1 MNITKKLPVTVL
13 SGFLGAGKTTLLNHV
28 LHNKEGLKVA
38 VIVNDMSEVNVD
50 AELVK
55 SENTL
60 SRTEEK
66 LVEMSNGC
74 ICCTLREDLM
84 IEVERLAKEDR
95 FDYLLIESTGIS
107 EPVPVAQTFSFVDE
121 ENGIDLSKFS
131 YVDTMVTV
139 VDAFNFFKDFG
150 SPETLMDRKL
160 TDIEGDYRTIV
171 NLLTDQIE
179 FANVIILNKK
189 DLVSE
194 EHIGVL
200 KAAIHKLNPSAKII
214 ESSFSKVDPKKIL
227 NTGLFNFE
235 EAEQSAGWIEELN
248 KDEHT
253 PETEEY
259 GISSFVYRSQKP
271 FDPARFWYYVQHHFP
286 STIIRSKGLFWLA
299 SRPEQALIW
308 GQAGGSLRA
317 DSAGVWW
324 SSMPFEKRI
333 RYMAFVE
340 NQKQIEAGWN
350 ETFGDRKNEIVFIG
364 QDMDETAI
372 KSALEACLATEDEL
386 ATQKWKHGNRATR
399 MNGQCSGLMFINLKK
414 SLVSIRRYLLK
425 HPGESYNYYHLAGC
439 LRFQRIIVKLDLQ
452 LLQLSSFRTD
462 GPIQLALQFL

>member
-1 MNITKKLPVTVL
+1 MIMDNKLPVTVL

-28 LHNKEGLKVA
+28 LHNKEGMKVA

-50 AELVK
+50 AALVQ

-84 IEVERLAKEDR
+84 IEVERLAKENR

-107 EPVPVAQTFSFVDE
+107 EPIPVAQTFSFVDE
-121 ENGIDLSKFS
+121 ENNIDLSRFS

-150 SPETLMDRKL
+150 SPETLMDRDL

-179 FANVIILNKK
+179 FANVIVLNKT
-189 DLVSE
+189 DLVSKDT
-194 EHIGVL
+194 L
-200 KAAIHKLNPSAKII
+200 KILHSLIKKLNPGAQIV
-214 ESSFSKVDPKKIL
+214 ESEFSKVSPKTIL
-227 NTGLFNFE
+227 NTGLFDFE
-235 EAEQSAGWIEELN
+235 EAEQSAGWIEELK

-259 GISSFVYRSQKP
+259 GISSFVYRSKRP
-271 FDPARFWYYVQHHFP
+271 FDPVRFWSYVQQKFP

-299 SRPEQALIW
+299 SRPDQALIW

-324 SSMPFEKRI
+324 SSMSFEQRSQ
-333 RYMAFVE
+333 YMAFIE
-340 NQKQIEAGWN
+340 NQKQIEEDWDM
-350 ETFGDRKNEIVFIG
+350 TFGDRKNEIVFIG
-364 QDMDETAI
+364 QSMDEEGI
-372 KSALEACLATEDEL
+372 RNHLDSCLATDSEIESDRWRQGYTDDWPVE
-386 ATQKWKHGNRATR
+386 RAYA
-399 MNGQCSGLMFINLKK
+399 I
-414 SLVSIRRYLLK
+414 
-425 HPGESYNYYHLAGC
+425 
-439 LRFQRIIVKLDLQ
+439 D
-452 LLQLSSFRTD
+452 
-462 GPIQLALQFL
+462 

>member
-1 MNITKKLPVTVL
+1 MIQKKLPVTVL
-13 SGFLGAGKTTLLNHV
+13 SGFLGAGKTTLLNHI
-28 LHNKEGLKVA
+28 LHNKEGLRVA

-55 SENTL
+55 SENNL

-107 EPVPVAQTFSFVDE
+107 EPIPVAQTFSFVDE
-121 ENGIDLSKFS
+121 ENNIDLSRFS

-150 SPETLMDRKL
+150 SPETLMDRDL

-179 FANVIILNKK
+179 FANVIILNKV
-189 DLVSE
+189 DLISE
-194 EHIGVL
+194 EHIGIL
-200 KAAIHKLNPSAKII
+200 KAALKKLNPSARIL
-214 ESSFSKVDPKKIL
+214 ESSYGKIEPKKIL
-227 NTGLFNFE
+227 HTGLFNFE

-248 KDEHT
+248 KEEHT

-259 GISSFVYRSQKP
+259 GIGSFVFRSNRP
-271 FDPARFWYYVQHHFP
+271 FDPERFWYLVQHKFP
-286 STIIRSKGLFWLA
+286 SSIIRSKGLFWLA
-299 SRPEQALIW
+299 SRPKQALIW
-308 GQAGGSLRA
+308 SQAGGSLKA

-324 SSMPFEKRI
+324 CSMPLQQRVQ
-333 RYMAFVE
+333 YAAFAE
-340 NQKQIEAGWN
+340 NQTHIEAKWDK
-350 ETFGDRKNEIVFIG
+350 TFGDRLNEIVFIG
-364 QDMDETAI
+364 MEMDEEYIRTQLNTALSTD
-372 KSALEACLATEDEL
+372 KEL
-386 ATQKWKHGNRATR
+386 ATQQWKNGYYDEWPVQR
-399 MNGQCSGLMFINLKK
+399 M
-414 SLVSIRRYLLK
+414 
-425 HPGESYNYYHLAGC
+425 
-439 LRFQRIIVKLDLQ
+439 
-452 LLQLSSFRTD
+452 SS
-462 GPIQLALQFL
+462 

>member
-1 MNITKKLPVTVL
+1 MITTEKKLPVTVL

-50 AELVK
+50 ADLVK
-55 SENTL
+55 NEHTL

-84 IEVERLAKEDR
+84 VEVERLAKEAR

-107 EPVPVAQTFSFVDE
+107 EPVPVAQTFSFVDD

-131 YVDTMVTV
+131 YIDTMVTV

-150 SPETLMDRKL
+150 SPDRLMDREL
-160 TDIEGDYRTIV
+160 TDMEGDFRTIV

-179 FANVIILNKK
+179 FANVIVLNKA
-189 DLVSE
+189 DLVNKESL
-194 EHIGVL
+194 GVL
-200 KAAIHKLNPSAKII
+200 KATIKKLNPGARII
-214 ESSFSKVDPKKIL
+214 ETTFSKVSPKNIL
-227 NTGLFNFE
+227 NTGLYDAE

-248 KDEHT
+248 KEAHT

-259 GISSFVYRSQKP
+259 GIGSFVYRSQKP
-271 FDPARFWYYVQHHFP
+271 FDPIRFWSYIQENFP
-286 STIIRSKGLFWLA
+286 ATIIRSKGLFWLA
-299 SRPEQALIW
+299 SRPEQALVW

-317 DSAGVWW
+317 ESAGVWW
-324 SSMPFEKRI
+324 CSMPFNQRMQHMSFI
-333 RYMAFVE
+333 E

-350 ETFGDRKNEIVFIG
+350 STFGDRKNEIVFIG
-364 QDMDETAI
+364 QDMDEAMI
-372 KSALEACLATEDEL
+372 KAELDACLSTEKEL
-386 ATQKWKHGNRATR
+386 ATNFWVEGYQDSWPIPR
-399 MNGQCSGLMFINLKK
+399 
-414 SLVSIRRYLLK
+414 VSEM
-425 HPGESYNYYHLAGC
+425 G
-439 LRFQRIIVKLDLQ
+439 
-452 LLQLSSFRTD
+452 
-462 GPIQLALQFL
+462 